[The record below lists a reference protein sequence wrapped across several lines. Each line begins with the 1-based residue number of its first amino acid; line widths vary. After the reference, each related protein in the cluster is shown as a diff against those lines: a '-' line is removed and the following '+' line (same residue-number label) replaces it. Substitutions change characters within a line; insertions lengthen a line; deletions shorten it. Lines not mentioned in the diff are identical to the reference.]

1 MHKTASLSYTHN
13 GEQKTFYISEPVFR
27 IGRSDENILAIDN
40 PYISR
45 SHAEMVLTEGEYE
58 LHDLGSTSG
67 TYVNGEKV
75 TRHILKDEDRIRL
88 GRGLGVELTFHLQAA
103 THPLASVA
111 KSVGPLMPVRVIAP
125 DDARFLNTAEMP
137 ATSELPGATI
147 EWLRA
152 LYEFTSD
159 ALTVQTPKDLSD
171 KLAEFLRRWL
181 KSERSAVL
189 LYDRER
195 DRLDLLAKQPA
206 SSKSTG
212 PSRTIAER
220 AFRENV
226 AVLSLDASSDERFS
240 SHDSVRLQSIR
251 SVMAAPIGSKTR
263 VWGVCYVDQLN
274 EERAFDDE
282 ELEFLTAV
290 ARQAGLILENFYL
303 LQEQRLSLESFIRSL
318 AASID
323 ARDDD
328 TAGHSAR
335 VAGYCSAMAQELG
348 LDALECRLIY
358 YAGLLHDYGKI
369 GIRDDVLLKP
379 ANLTPEEY
387 EHIKQHPTHTYKIL
401 SKIRFPEELSKI
413 PLVAAAHHERWDGTG
428 YPYGMVG
435 EEIPLGSRIVA
446 VADAYDAMVE
456 DRVYSIAVEPERAI
470 EEIRM
475 RAGTYFDPR
484 VVEAFTRY
492 FNRRLKPRI
501 RRRKAAKPSGSQ
513 VSPEA
518 QKQESAMAASD

>member
-1 MHKTASLSYTHN
+1 MHKTASLVYTHN

-27 IGRSDENILAIDN
+27 IGRSDDNALAIDN

-45 SHAEMVLTEGEYE
+45 SHAEMFFAEGEYE

-67 TYVNGEKV
+67 TYVNGEKI
-75 TRHILKDEDRIRL
+75 TRRALKDQDRIRL
-88 GRGLGVELTFHLQAA
+88 GRGMGVELVFQLQAA
-103 THPLASVA
+103 THSLASAA
-111 KSVGPLMPVRVIAP
+111 KSAGLMPVRVIAP
-125 DDARFLNTAEMP
+125 EEARFLNTADLP
-137 ATSELPGATI
+137 ATSELPHATI

-159 ALTVQTPKDLSD
+159 ALTVQTPKDLAD
-171 KLAEFLRRWL
+171 KLALFLRCSL

-195 DRLDLLAKQPA
+195 DRLDLLARLPA
-206 SSKSTG
+206 SSKSSG
-212 PSRTIAER
+212 PSRTVAER

-226 AVLSLDASSDERFS
+226 AVLSLDASADERFS
-240 SHDSVRLQSIR
+240 TQDSVRLQAIR

-335 VAGYCSAMAQELG
+335 VAAYCSAIAQELK
-348 LDALECRLIY
+348 LDSSECRLIY

-379 ANLTPEEY
+379 ANLTDEEY
-387 EHIKQHPTHTYKIL
+387 QHIKQHPTHTYKIL

-413 PLVAAAHHERWDGTG
+413 PIVAAAHHERWDGTG

-446 VADAYDAMVE
+446 VADAYDALVE
-456 DRVYSIAVEPERAI
+456 DRVYSVAVEPERAI

-475 RAGTYFDPR
+475 RAGTYFDPQ

-492 FNRRLKPRI
+492 FNKRLKPRS
-501 RRRKAAKPSGSQ
+501 RRKGAKSPGSQ
-513 VSPEA
+513 MSAEA
-518 QKQESAMAASD
+518 QKPESAMAASD